1 MLPSPKTIALG
12 LSHTNRI
19 TGVRQWDINKR
30 KYYTPPLDTYSVIL
44 TDILRDGGLYS
55 SANDLA
61 KFGQAILNYTLVDEI
76 RTKAW
81 LKPRTHTSSLGISVG
96 APWEICRAN
105 NLTVDGRIID
115 VYSRIGDIPDY
126 NALFAVIPDYGL
138 SMSVLSAGPESN
150 LDNQLY
156 IATQVLQPLVR
167 SLEAAGKEEARLNY
181 AGRYENLQTNSS
193 IELRIDEQSG
203 LHVKNWIMNG
213 HDVLEDYASISS
225 FGASSSS
232 SSYLSVRMFPTGLE
246 SRNHS
251 AWRAVYSTLDPLAIQ
266 AQENAVFFLQSGCR
280 SWETI
285 DNLVY
290 GYNAFDDFVFGF
302 NGTGDSAISIRPRA
316 FRQTLTRV

>member
-1 MLPSPKTIALG
+1 MRPSPKTIALG

-30 KYYTPPLDTYSVIL
+30 KYYTPPLDTYSVML
-44 TDILRDGGLYS
+44 TSIPSDGGLYS

-61 KFGQAILNYTLVDEI
+61 KFGQAILNYKLVDKT
-76 RTKAW
+76 RSKAW

-156 IATQVLQPLVR
+156 IATRVLQPLVR
-167 SLEAAGKEEARLNY
+167 SLEAAGKAEATLNY

-193 IELRIDEQSG
+193 IELRVDEQSG

-213 HDVLEDYASISS
+213 HDVLEDYAGISS

-251 AWRAVYSTLDPLAIQ
+251 AWRAVYSTLDPSAVQ

-316 FRQTLTRV
+316 FQQTLTRV

>member
-1 MLPSPKTIALG
+1 M
-12 LSHTNRI
+12 
-19 TGVRQWDINKR
+19 
-30 KYYTPPLDTYSVIL
+30 
-44 TDILRDGGLYS
+44 
-55 SANDLA
+55 
-61 KFGQAILNYTLVDEI
+61 DEI

-115 VYSRIGDIPDY
+115 VYTRVGDIPDY
-126 NALFAVIPDYGL
+126 NALFVVIPDYGL
-138 SMSVLSAGPESN
+138 SISVLSAGPESN
-150 LDNQLY
+150 LDTQLY
-156 IATQVLQPLVR
+156 IATRVLQPLVR
-167 SLEAAGKEEARLNY
+167 SFEAAGKAEARLKY
-181 AGRYENLQTNSS
+181 AGTYENLQTNSS
-193 IELRIDEQSG
+193 IELRIDDQSG
-203 LHVKNWIMNG
+203 LHVKTWIMNG

-225 FGASSSS
+225 FGALSSS

-251 AWRAVYSTLDPLAIQ
+251 TWRAVYSTLEPSAVQ

-302 NGTGDSAISIRPRA
+302 NGTGDSTISITPRA
-316 FRQTLTRV
+316 FRQTLMRV

>member
-30 KYYTPPLDTYSVIL
+30 KYYTPPLDTYSVML
-44 TDILRDGGLYS
+44 TGIPSDGGLYS

-61 KFGQAILNYTLVDEI
+61 KFGQAILNYKLVDEI

-96 APWEICRAN
+96 VPWEICRAN

-156 IATQVLQPLVR
+156 IATRVLQPLVR

-213 HDVLEDYASISS
+213 HDVIK
-225 FGASSSS
+225 
-232 SSYLSVRMFPTGLE
+232 
-246 SRNHS
+246 
-251 AWRAVYSTLDPLAIQ
+251 
-266 AQENAVFFLQSGCR
+266 
-280 SWETI
+280 
-285 DNLVY
+285 
-290 GYNAFDDFVFGF
+290 
-302 NGTGDSAISIRPRA
+302 
-316 FRQTLTRV
+316 